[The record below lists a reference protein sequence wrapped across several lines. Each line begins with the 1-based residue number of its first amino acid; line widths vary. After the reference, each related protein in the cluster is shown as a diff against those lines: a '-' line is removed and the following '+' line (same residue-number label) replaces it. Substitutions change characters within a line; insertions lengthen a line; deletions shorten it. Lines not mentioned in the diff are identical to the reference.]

1 MTPYFFGCEA
11 DDKMNAV
18 AFSNFNPFGAKIQ
31 AIYSSDIG
39 HFDVPDMNKV
49 LPEAWELVEDGLIT
63 SDDFRDFTFTNAVKL
78 WGTNNPR
85 FFEGTPVAKQAA
97 EVLNAQKPRLLDAAK

>member
-1 MTPYFFGCEA
+1 
-11 DDKMNAV
+11 
-18 AFSNFNPFGAKIQ
+18 
-31 AIYSSDIG
+31 
-39 HFDVPDMNKV
+39 
-49 LPEAWELVEDGLIT
+49 
-63 SDDFRDFTFTNAVKL
+63 VKL